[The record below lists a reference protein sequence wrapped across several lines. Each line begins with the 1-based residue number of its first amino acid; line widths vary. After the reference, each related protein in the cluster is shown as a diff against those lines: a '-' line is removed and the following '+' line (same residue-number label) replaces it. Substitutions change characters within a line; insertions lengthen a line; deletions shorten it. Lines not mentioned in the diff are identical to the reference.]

1 MWRSGQD
8 RIGRKVSQVPR
19 DALQHGGGGLEGAE
33 WSGLNCVL
41 RLWLDRLD
49 HERV

>member
-19 DALQHGGGGLEGAE
+19 DALQHGGGGAGGGGVVGSELCPEAVVGPV
-33 WSGLNCVL
+33 GP
-41 RLWLDRLD
+41 
-49 HERV
+49 